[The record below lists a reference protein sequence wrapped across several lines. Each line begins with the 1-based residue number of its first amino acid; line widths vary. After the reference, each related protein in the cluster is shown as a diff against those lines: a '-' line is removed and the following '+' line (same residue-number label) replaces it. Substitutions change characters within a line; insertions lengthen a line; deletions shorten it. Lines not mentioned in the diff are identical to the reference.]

1 MDKETMIELF
11 NAKVDS
17 LLLSVLID
25 TILDNTRLDYE
36 YNLELRD
43 RKNEIINLI
52 KAFRSDEYKN
62 RVKELKKGLAT
73 EEPKES
79 EEG

>member
-1 MDKETMIELF
+1 MDKETMNEIL

-17 LLLSVLID
+17 LLLSVLVD

-36 YNLELRD
+36 NNLELRD
-43 RKNEIINLI
+43 LKSEVITLI

-62 RVKELKKGLAT
+62 RVAEL
-73 EEPKES
+73 KES

>member
-1 MDKETMIELF
+1 MDKETMNEIL

-17 LLLSVLID
+17 LFLSVLVD

-36 YNLELRD
+36 NNLELRD
-43 RKNEIINLI
+43 LKSEVITLI
-52 KAFRSDEYKN
+52 KAFRSDEYKE
-62 RVKELKKGLAT
+62 RIAELL
-73 EEPKES
+73 KES